1 MRLFDSSN
9 NFIKDNFVLYCS
21 DHLDGKTF
29 MNRVTN
35 SKTDFFQ
42 EFINIL
48 NKRKFDYCIIG
59 GLAVNAYAE
68 PTVTLDLD
76 VVVVTNQLDNLT
88 EILKKKYKVE
98 EYEHSMNVSSTTSD
112 LRIQIQTDSRYQ
124 KFIKRAK
131 AGNILGYDV
140 KVALIEDLLQGKI
153 WAYLDSTRRMSK
165 RQKDLVDIIRLIEVK
180 PELESQL
187 PDKIKRRLKEI

>member
-1 MRLFDSSN
+1 
-9 NFIKDNFVLYCS
+9 
-21 DHLDGKTF
+21 

-42 EFINIL
+42 EFIDLL
-48 NKRKFDYCIIG
+48 NKWKLDYCIIG

-76 VVVVTNQLDNLT
+76 VVVVTKQLDNFID
-88 EILKKKYKVE
+88 ILKKKYKVK
-98 EYEHSMNVSSTTSD
+98 EYEHSINVSSPTSD
-112 LRIQIQTDSRYQ
+112 LRIQIQTDRQYQ
-124 KFIKRAK
+124 RFIKRAK
-131 AGNILGYDV
+131 VGNILGYSV
-140 KVALIEDLLQGKI
+140 MVALIEDLLQGKI

-165 RQKDLVDIIRLIEVK
+165 RQKDLVDIIRLTEVK

-187 PDKIKRRLKEI
+187 PDEIQKRLKEI